1 MTLFQ
6 EAIVLDND
14 LHSSDFLVI
23 GSGISGLLFSLK
35 VAKRGSVNLITKR
48 SLTDSAT
55 YLAQGGIASV
65 VSPKDS
71 FEKHIEDTIRAGAGL
86 CHPDVVDSFVRA
98 APARIAELVK
108 LGVKFNKVTDG
119 EDYDLGLEGGHSNRR
134 VLHVK
139 DHTGQDIETTLA
151 QRVLDEPRIK
161 KWEHHMAVNLFVRD
175 ARVLGAYVLN
185 VETGEV
191 KRFAAKVTILATGGA
206 GKVFLYTSNPE
217 HSTGDGIAMAYRAG
231 ATITNMEF
239 IQFHPTLLYHPKI
252 RSFLI
257 SEALRGEGA
266 VLLGPDGKR
275 FMQNYHSDAEL
286 APRDVVARAID
297 AELKRTGAEFVYLD
311 ISFKEADFI
320 KERFPVIYETCLKAD
335 IDMTKEPIPVV
346 PAAHFV
352 CGGVRVDK
360 SGRSDVDGLYAIGEN
375 AGTGFHGANR
385 LASNSLLEGA
395 VLAHNA
401 SIAASEEAAKLQ
413 LDTDIPPWDPGQ
425 ATDSDELVVISHMW
439 EEVRRLMQNYVGVV
453 RSNKRLLRA
462 RNRIEF
468 LSKEINEFYWDFRI
482 TPDLVELRNIA
493 TVAELIIRSARM
505 RRESRGAHFNKDFPN
520 QSNEAVDTIIKKGYA
535 RIG

>member
-1 MTLFQ
+1 LKKV
-6 EAIVLDND
+6 IVLDND

-35 VAKRGSVNLITKR
+35 ASKRGSVNLVTKR

-55 YLAQGGIASV
+55 YLAQGGIAAV

-108 LGVKFNKVTDG
+108 LGVKFNKVSDR

-134 VLHVK
+134 ILHVK
-139 DHTGQDIETTLA
+139 DHTGQDIETIVA
-151 QRVLDEPRIK
+151 QRVREDSRITK
-161 KWEHHMAVNLFVRD
+161 LEHHMAVNLFVRNN
-175 ARVLGAYVLN
+175 RVLGAYVLDAK
-185 VETGEV
+185 TGEV
-191 KRFAAKVTILATGGA
+191 KRFGAKVTILATGGA
-206 GKVFLYTSNPE
+206 GKVFLYTSNPDS
-217 HSTGDGIAMAYRAG
+217 STGDGIAMAYRAG
-231 ATITNMEF
+231 AAITNMEF

-266 VLLGPDGKR
+266 VLLDPDGRR
-275 FMQNYHSDAEL
+275 FMQNYHPDAEL

-311 ISFKEADFI
+311 ISFKEAEFI
-320 KERFPVIYETCLKAD
+320 KERFPVIYETCLKAG

-360 SGRSDVDGLYAIGEN
+360 LGRSDVDGLYVIGES

-395 VLAHNA
+395 ILAHNA
-401 SIAASEEAAKLQ
+401 STAASEEVSKIQ
-413 LDTDIPPWDPGQ
+413 LNTDIPPWDPGQ
-425 ATDSDELVVISHMW
+425 ATDSDELVVIAHMW
-439 EEVRRLMQNYVGVV
+439 DEVRRLMQNYVGVV

-505 RRESRGAHFNKDFPN
+505 RRESRGAHFNKDYPN

-535 RIG
+535 RID

>member
-1 MTLFQ
+1 
-6 EAIVLDND
+6 LDND

-35 VAKRGSVNLITKR
+35 TSKRGTLNLITKR

-55 YLAQGGIASV
+55 YLAQGGIAAV
-65 VSPKDS
+65 VSHEDS

-98 APARIAELVK
+98 GPSRIAEIVR
-108 LGVKFNKVTDG
+108 LGVRFNKVTDRS
-119 EDYDLGLEGGHSNRR
+119 EYDLGLEGGHSQRR

-139 DHTGQDIETTLA
+139 DHTGQDIETIVA
-151 QRVLDEPRIK
+151 QRVREDSAIK
-161 KWEHHMAVNLFVRD
+161 IHEHHMAVNLFVRNN
-175 ARVLGAYVLN
+175 RVLGAYVLDTK
-185 VETGEV
+185 TGEV
-191 KRFAAKVTILATGGA
+191 ERFAAKVTILATGGA

-217 HSTGDGIAMAYRAG
+217 HSTGDGIAMAHRAG

-257 SEALRGEGA
+257 TEALRGEGA

-275 FMQNYHSDAEL
+275 FMQNYHPDAEL
-286 APRDVVARAID
+286 APRDIVARAID
-297 AELKRTGAEFVYLD
+297 DELKRTGAEYTLLD
-311 ISFKEADFI
+311 ISFKDADFI
-320 KERFPVIYETCLKAD
+320 KERFPVIYETCLKAG

-346 PAAHFV
+346 PGAHYL

-360 SGRSDVDGLYAIGEN
+360 NGRSDVDGLYAIGET

-401 SIAASEEAAKLQ
+401 SLAAPEEAARLQ
-413 LDTDIPPWDPGQ
+413 LSTDIPPWDPGR
-425 ATDSDELVVISHMW
+425 ATDTDELVVISHMW
-439 EEVRRLMQNYVGVV
+439 DEVRRLMQNYVGVV

-468 LSKEINEFYWDFRI
+468 LAKEINDFYWDFRI

-505 RRESRGAHFNKDFPN
+505 RRESRGAHFNKDYPN
-520 QSNEAVDTIIKKGYA
+520 QSNETVDTVIKKGYA
-535 RIG
+535 RTQ

>member
-1 MTLFQ
+1 M
-6 EAIVLDND
+6 DND
-14 LHSSDFLVI
+14 VHSSDFLVI

-35 VAKRGSVNLITKR
+35 ASRRGAVNLITKR
-48 SLTDSAT
+48 LLTDTAT
-55 YLAQGGIASV
+55 YLAQGGIAAV
-65 VSPKDS
+65 VSAKDS

-98 APARIAELVK
+98 GPARISEIVK
-108 LGVKFNKVTDG
+108 LGVKFNKASDREG
-119 EDYDLGLEGGHSNRR
+119 YDLGLEGGHSNRR
-134 VLHVK
+134 ILHVK
-139 DHTGQDIETTLA
+139 DHTGQDVETVLA
-151 QRVLDEPRIK
+151 QRIREESRISI
-161 KWEHHMAVNLFVRD
+161 WERHMAVNLFVRNN
-175 ARVLGAYVLN
+175 RVLGAHVLD
-185 VETGEV
+185 VKTGEI

-257 SEALRGEGA
+257 TEALRGEGA

-275 FMQNYHSDAEL
+275 FMQNYHPDAEL
-286 APRDVVARAID
+286 APRDVVTRAID
-297 AELKRTGAEFVYLD
+297 AELKRTGAECVFLD
-311 ISFKEADFI
+311 ISFKDGDFV
-320 KERFPVIYETCLKAD
+320 KERFPVIYETCLKAG
-335 IDMTKEPIPVV
+335 IDMTREPIPVV
-346 PAAHFV
+346 PGAHYL

-360 SGRSDVDGLYAIGEN
+360 NGRSDVDGLYVVGES

-395 VLAHNA
+395 ILGHNA
-401 SIAASEEAAKLQ
+401 SLAASEEGAKIRLN
-413 LDTDIPPWDPGQ
+413 TDIPPWDPGQ
-425 ATDSDELVVISHMW
+425 ATDTDELVVISHMW
-439 EEVRRLMQNYVGVV
+439 DEVRRLMQNYVGVV

-468 LSKEINEFYWDFRI
+468 LSKEINEFYWDFRV
-482 TPDLVELRNIA
+482 TSDLVELRNIA

-505 RRESRGAHFNKDFPN
+505 RRESRGAHFNKDYPN
-520 QSNEAVDTIIKKGYA
+520 QSNEAVDTLIKKGYA
-535 RIG
+535 RIE

>member
-1 MTLFQ
+1 M
-6 EAIVLDND
+6 DND

-35 VAKRGSVNLITKR
+35 ASKCGSVNLITKR

-55 YLAQGGIASV
+55 YLAQGGIAAV

-71 FEKHIEDTIRAGAGL
+71 FDKHIEDTIRAGAGL
-86 CHPDVVDSFVRA
+86 CHPDVVESFVRA
-98 APARIAELVK
+98 APTRINELVK
-108 LGVKFNKVTDG
+108 LGVRFNKVTNR
-119 EDYDLGLEGGHSNRR
+119 EEYDLGLEGGHSSRR

-139 DHTGQDIETTLA
+139 DHTGQDIETILS
-151 QRVLDEPRIK
+151 QRVSEDPRISL
-161 KWEHHMAVNLFVRD
+161 WEHHMAVNLFVRD
-175 ARVLGAYVLN
+175 NQVLGAYVLG
-185 VETGEV
+185 VKTTEV
-191 KRFAAKVTILATGGA
+191 QRFAAKVTILATGGA

-257 SEALRGEGA
+257 TEALRGEGA

-275 FMQNYHSDAEL
+275 FMQDYHADAEL

-297 AELKRTGAEFVYLD
+297 AELKRTGAEHVLLD
-311 ISFKEADFI
+311 ISFKDADFI
-320 KERFPVIYETCLKAD
+320 KERFPVIYETCLKAG

-346 PAAHFV
+346 PGAHYL

-360 SGRSDVDGLYAIGEN
+360 NGRSDVDGLYAIGET

-395 VLAHNA
+395 IMAHNA
-401 SIAASEEAAKLQ
+401 SLAASDEVAKLQ
-413 LDTDIPPWDPGQ
+413 LNTDIPPWDPGR
-425 ATDSDELVVISHMW
+425 AADTDELVVISHMW
-439 EEVRRLMQNYVGVV
+439 DEVRRLMQNYVGVV

-468 LSKEINEFYWDFRI
+468 LSKEINDFYWDFRI
-482 TPDLVELRNIA
+482 TSDLVELRNIA

-505 RRESRGAHFNKDFPN
+505 RRESRGAHFNKDYPN
-520 QSNEAVDTIIKKGYA
+520 QSNETVDTVIKKGYA
-535 RIG
+535 RIE

>member
-1 MTLFQ
+1 M
-6 EAIVLDND
+6 
-14 LHSSDFLVI
+14 
-23 GSGISGLLFSLK
+23 
-35 VAKRGSVNLITKR
+35 
-48 SLTDSAT
+48 
-55 YLAQGGIASV
+55 
-65 VSPKDS
+65 
-71 FEKHIEDTIRAGAGL
+71 
-86 CHPDVVDSFVRA
+86 
-98 APARIAELVK
+98 K
-108 LGVKFNKVTDG
+108 LGVKFNKVTDRD
-119 EDYDLGLEGGHSNRR
+119 DYDLGLEGGHSARR

-139 DHTGQDIETTLA
+139 DHTGQDIETILA
-151 QRVLDEPRIK
+151 QRVREEPRIK

-185 VETGEV
+185 VETSEV

-217 HSTGDGIAMAYRAG
+217 HSTGDGLAMAYRAG

-275 FMQNYHSDAEL
+275 FMQNYHPDAEL

-352 CGGVRVDK
+352 CGGIRADK
-360 SGRSDVDGLYAIGEN
+360 NGRSDVDGLYAIGEN

-395 VLAHNA
+395 VL
-401 SIAASEEAAKLQ
+401 SS
-413 LDTDIPPWDPGQ
+413 
-425 ATDSDELVVISHMW
+425 
-439 EEVRRLMQNYVGVV
+439 
-453 RSNKRLLRA
+453 
-462 RNRIEF
+462 
-468 LSKEINEFYWDFRI
+468 
-482 TPDLVELRNIA
+482 
-493 TVAELIIRSARM
+493 
-505 RRESRGAHFNKDFPN
+505 
-520 QSNEAVDTIIKKGYA
+520 
-535 RIG
+535 